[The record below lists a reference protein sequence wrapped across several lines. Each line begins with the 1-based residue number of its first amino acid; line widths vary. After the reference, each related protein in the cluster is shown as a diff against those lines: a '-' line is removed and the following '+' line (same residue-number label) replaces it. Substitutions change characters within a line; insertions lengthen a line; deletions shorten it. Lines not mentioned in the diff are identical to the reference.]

1 VEARLD
7 ARIDISN
14 RLTEERFREAVK
26 KFQGYV
32 EDRIKEQQQTIP
44 PQK

>member
-7 ARIDISN
+7 ARIDIAN
-14 RLTEERFREAVK
+14 RLSEDRVREAVQ

-32 EDRIKEQQQTIP
+32 EDRIKEQQAKTP
-44 PQK
+44 PKK

>member
-14 RLTEERFREAVK
+14 RITEERFREAVQ

-32 EDRIKEQQQTIP
+32 EDRIKEQHAKIP